1 MRLRT
6 VSVGYDV
13 PFSYKFF
20 KYFKVYATA
29 NNLFTFTKYL
39 GYDPEFAANQSVFV
53 QGIDTTLEPQFKT
66 VQLGL
71 RIGI

>member
-1 MRLRT
+1 L
-6 VSVGYDV
+6 
-13 PFSYKFF
+13 
-20 KYFKVYATA
+20 
-29 NNLFTFTKYL
+29 LTFTRYL
-39 GYDPEFAANQSVFV
+39 GYDPEFAANENVLL